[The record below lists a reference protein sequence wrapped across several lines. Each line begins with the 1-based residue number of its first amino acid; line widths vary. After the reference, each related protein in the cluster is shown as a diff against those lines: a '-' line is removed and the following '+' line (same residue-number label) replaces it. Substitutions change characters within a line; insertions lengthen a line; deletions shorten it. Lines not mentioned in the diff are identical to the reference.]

1 MFTGIIIDVGSV
13 KDIVLNEIG
22 YSLKIETT
30 FNTEDILIGASIA
43 CNGACLTVVEK
54 GNNWFSA
61 DVSGETLDCTSLG
74 DWSINTRVNIE
85 TALKAGDELGGHL
98 VQGHVDGIGSLVAC
112 VSEGEN
118 HRLTIKTESEIIE
131 FIASKGSIA
140 VDGVSLTVNEIHF
153 NQFGVNIIPHTW
165 KNTNFSYLKIN
176 DKVNLEIDIV
186 ARYVARL
193 MERS

>member
-118 HRLTIKTESEIIE
+118 HRLSIKTESEKIDFIIKD
-131 FIASKGSIA
+131 SHY
-140 VDGVSLTVNEIHF
+140 D
-153 NQFGVNIIPHTW
+153 NINAENI
-165 KNTNFSYLKIN
+165 S
-176 DKVNLEIDIV
+176 
-186 ARYVARL
+186 
-193 MERS
+193 